1 MNVDDV
7 EEVHDLREV
16 IVVEVWLIRMINKIN
31 DLQVIV
37 MPESSILYDVC

>member
-16 IVVEVWLIRMINKIN
+16 LVVEVWLIRMINKIN

>member
-16 IVVEVWLIRMINKIN
+16 LVVEVWLIRMINKMN